1 MATSTATT
9 DTQGYTGSLYVF
21 EVPVR
26 IWHWVHALSI
36 TVLAITGFLIASPL
50 PSMSG
55 EASDSFLMGNIR
67 LIHFITAMVF
77 AVGLFVRLYWAIVGN
92 RYARGMLIPPVWSGE
107 YWSRMWHE
115 IKMYLF
121 LTRKVAKY
129 RGHNPL
135 AMLFMWLFN
144 VALAIFMICTGFALY
159 SQGTGDGSW
168 ADVLFGW
175 VFAIEP
181 SSQAVRMWHLL
192 GMWVMVT
199 FAIVHIYMV
208 IRADVMSR
216 QNGISAMI
224 DGYRR
229 FKDDGPRDPQ

>member
-1 MATSTATT
+1 MATSTAT
-9 DTQGYTGSLYVF
+9 DPHGAYTGELYVF

-26 IWHWVHALSI
+26 VWHWVHALCI
-36 TVLAITGFLIASPL
+36 TILAITGYLIASPL

-67 LIHFITAMVF
+67 LVHFITAMVF
-77 AVGLFVRLYWAIVGN
+77 AVGIFVRLYWAIVGN

-115 IKMYLF
+115 VKMYLF

-144 VALAIFMICTGFALY
+144 VVLAIFMICTGFALY

-168 ADVLFGW
+168 ADVMFGW

-181 SSQAVRMWHLL
+181 SSQAVRMWHLT
-192 GMWVMVT
+192 GMWVMVM

-208 IRADVMSR
+208 LRADVMSR
-216 QNGISAMI
+216 QNGVSAMI